1 MTKSLRSSWI
11 IIKKD
16 PLSFWMSPNLNM
28 ISRSLTSKWWLQYSG
43 SKFKKKE
50 KLFDFCKSIYCKIF
64 EVTEFKYDINDS
76 KWWMQ
81 QAD

>member
-16 PLSFWMSPNLNM
+16 TLSFWMSPNLNM

-43 SKFKKKE
+43 WKLKKKE
-50 KLFDFCKSIYCKIF
+50 KLFDFCKSRYSKIF
-64 EVTEFKYDINDS
+64 EVTELKYDINDS

>member
-28 ISRSLTSKWWLQYSG
+28 ISRSLTSKWWLQYVELWNVVVRNL
-43 SKFKKKE
+43 KKK
-50 KLFDFCKSIYCKIF
+50 KNCLIF
-64 EVTEFKYDINDS
+64 VKVDTLKFSRSPN
-76 KWWMQ
+76 
-81 QAD
+81 